1 MSSLPKLGPICPNDL
16 GLKAAFWSGKDGE
29 DASFRR
35 ILGWVTVSNYIETDT
50 EPCVALVL
58 STDGGPVFATTQNF
72 PDFVGVY
79 ENDATSSQVIEAVK
93 KRQQMQLQMR
103 ASMMK
108 KPMGPMGG
116 GGGGAGPRPPST
128 GASPLE

>member
-1 MSSLPKLGPICPNDL
+1 MSSPPKLGPICPSDL

-29 DASFRR
+29 EVSFRR
-35 ILGWVTVSNYIETDT
+35 ILGWITVSNYIETDA

-79 ENDATSSQVIEAVK
+79 ENNATSPQVIEAVRR
-93 KRQQMQLQMR
+93 RQQMR

-108 KPMGPMGG
+108 GPMG
-116 GGGGAGPRPPST
+116 ST
-128 GASPLE
+128 GG